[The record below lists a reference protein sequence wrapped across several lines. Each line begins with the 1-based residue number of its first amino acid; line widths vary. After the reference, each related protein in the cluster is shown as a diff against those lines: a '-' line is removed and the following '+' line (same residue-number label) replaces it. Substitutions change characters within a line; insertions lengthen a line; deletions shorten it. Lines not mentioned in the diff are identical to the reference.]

1 MVLDTIENNTF
12 VFKNTYEKEKQV
24 EIPMDHDDAPDE
36 FFFVHIKFFSLPWTT
51 RLSCASMLQTSCVAF
66 IRQCHEQGLFNGDK
80 KEDLEQYITDEWVQS
95 EIRNLMVTLVQEPLD
110 KYGDCQAYLREM
122 VSNVR
127 QN

>member
-12 VFKNTYEKEKQV
+12 VFKNTYEKKKKV
-24 EIPMDHDDAPDE
+24 KIPMDHDDAPDE
-36 FFFVHIKFFSLPWTT
+36 FFFVHIKLATLLSIQS
-51 RLSCASMLQTSCVAF
+51 SCAGMLQTSCIAF
-66 IRQCHEQGLFNGDK
+66 IRQCHEQGLFNDVK
-80 KEDLEQYITDEWVQS
+80 KEDLEEYIINEWVQS